1 MGKHGQPRMKA
12 IFTPLGSERNIP
24 VWIHDGLRR
33 LFYLFHYNI
42 IVVIIHY
49 CYYVCSRFA

>member
-1 MGKHGQPRMKA
+1 MGKHGQPRTKA

-33 LFYLFHYNI
+33 LLYLFHYNI
-42 IVVIIHY
+42 IAVIIHY